1 MNPAIT
7 GAAERRARIAQLLPE
22 IEMVSVEA
30 WREAIIEIWDE
41 VWAESAWL
49 DPETCPK
56 SHKQVLD
63 SSNVQHTRSV
73 TLQAL
78 ATADIVERLHGA
90 AVDRD
95 VLLTG
100 CLLHDVS
107 KLVECQP
114 SPEGPVTSNLG
125 VLLQHGVYAAHKAL
139 AHGLPE
145 SVAHILVS
153 HTHLSRTVPATIE
166 AIIVHYVDFLDSDV
180 LLLQRGIQL
189 FAKA

>member
-1 MNPAIT
+1 MSQALT
-7 GAAERRARIAQLLPE
+7 GTGERRARIAELLPE
-22 IEMVSVEA
+22 IELVSVQA
-30 WREAIIEIWDE
+30 WREAIIDIWEE
-41 VWAESAWL
+41 VWAESTWA
-49 DPETCPK
+49 DPEDCPK

-63 SSNVQHTRSV
+63 SSNILHTRSV

-78 ATADIVERLHGA
+78 ATADVVERLHGA

-95 VLLTG
+95 VLVTG

-114 SPEGPVTSNLG
+114 GTEGPTTSELG
-125 VLLQHGVYAAHKAL
+125 TLLQHGVYAAHKAL

-145 SVAHILVS
+145 SVAHILIS
-153 HTHLSRTVPATIE
+153 HTHLSRTLPATTE

-180 LLLQRGIQL
+180 LLHQRGIRL